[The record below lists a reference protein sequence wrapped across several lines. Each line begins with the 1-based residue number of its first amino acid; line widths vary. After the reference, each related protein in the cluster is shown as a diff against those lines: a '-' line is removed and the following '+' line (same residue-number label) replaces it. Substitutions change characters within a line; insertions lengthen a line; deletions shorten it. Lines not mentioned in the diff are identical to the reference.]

1 MRTLNDGGS
10 NDRPLKRELFG
21 TTPSLDLFNI
31 RTLSIWQPIVATT
44 VMNMNPIMAVVLVN
58 VLCIQRLKYHDN
70 DDLVVHIWQLT
81 KVCVING
88 EDTNDHKFQYFPNSL
103 RGRATNWF
111 ARYGMI
117 HLAAT
122 WDEVQWAFIS
132 QFSEFVVKDKQL
144 QLWDMQNKKIGEKI
158 LIWRIIKE
166 NFSQIHQISKMKKC
180 PNCHFLM
187 INKFQWVT
195 KHIEF
200 FFGNFHIWYIATC
213 G

>member
-1 MRTLNDGGS
+1 M
-10 NDRPLKRELFG
+10 
-21 TTPSLDLFNI
+21 
-31 RTLSIWQPIVATT
+31 SIWQPIVATM

-81 KVCVING
+81 KVCVINV
-88 EDTNDHKFQYFPNSL
+88 ENTNDHKFQYFPNSL

-132 QFSEFVVKDKQL
+132 QFSEICSEGQATTTLKYAKQKKYESIKYYYDRFLWLCVV
-144 QLWDMQNKKIGEKI
+144 I
-158 LIWRIIKE
+158 
-166 NFSQIHQISKMKKC
+166 
-180 PNCHFLM
+180 P
-187 INKFQWVT
+187 
-195 KHIEF
+195 
-200 FFGNFHIWYIATC
+200 
-213 G
+213 